1 MRLNIVLNMRTFSKY
16 IDKYTNEGANINLR
30 SKIREFAN
38 KSIAFDFRKE
48 EDCIEFLVYLNE
60 FMIKNGFAN
69 DAEYAF
75 VNWAMDVYGDDE
87 NKLKRLYNRGVDKLI
102 SDTRSLSKLTL
113 GDVIDICELIKPK
126 DVVETFLL
134 SLK

>member
-1 MRLNIVLNMRTFSKY
+1 MITFSKY
-16 IDKYTNEGANINLR
+16 IDKYIDEGANINLR

-38 KSIAFDFRKE
+38 KSVAFDFSKE

-75 VNWAMDVYGDDE
+75 VNWAMDVYGEDE
-87 NKLKRLYNRGVDKLI
+87 NKLKRLYSKGVDKLI
-102 SDTRSLSKLTL
+102 SDTHSLSKLTL

-126 DVVETFLL
+126 DIVETFLL

>member
-1 MRLNIVLNMRTFSKY
+1 MRTFSKY
-16 IDKYTNEGANINLR
+16 IDKYTNEGTNINLR

-48 EDCIEFLVYLNE
+48 EDCIEFLAYLNE
-60 FMIKNGFAN
+60 FMIKNGFAD

-75 VNWAMDVYGDDE
+75 VSWAMDVYGDDE
-87 NKLKRLYNRGVDKLI
+87 NKLKRLYSRGVDELI

>member
-1 MRLNIVLNMRTFSKY
+1 MRTFSKY
-16 IDKYTNEGANINLR
+16 IDKYIDEGANINLR

-38 KSIAFDFRKE
+38 KSVAFDFRKE

-60 FMIKNGFAN
+60 FMIKNGLAD
-69 DAEYAF
+69 DAEHAF
-75 VNWAMDVYGDDE
+75 VSWAMDVYGDDE
-87 NKLKRLYNRGVDKLI
+87 NKLKRLYSRGVDELI

>member
-1 MRLNIVLNMRTFSKY
+1 MRTFSQY
-16 IDKYTNEGANINLR
+16 IDEGANINLR

-38 KSIAFDFRKE
+38 KSVAFDFSKE

-60 FMIKNGFAN
+60 FMIKNGFAD
-69 DAEYAF
+69 DAEHAF
-75 VNWAMDVYGDDE
+75 VSWAMDVYGDDE
-87 NKLKRLYNRGVDKLI
+87 NKLKRLYSRDVDELI
-102 SDTRSLSKLTL
+102 SDIRSLSKLTL
-113 GDVIDICELIKPK
+113 GDIIDICELIKSK

>member
-1 MRLNIVLNMRTFSKY
+1 MITFSKY
-16 IDKYTNEGANINLR
+16 IDEGANINISINLR

-38 KSIAFDFRKE
+38 KSTTFDFRKE

-60 FMIKNGFAN
+60 FMIKNGFADN
-69 DAEYAF
+69 AEYAF
-75 VNWAMDVYGDDE
+75 VSWAMDVYGDDE
-87 NKLKRLYNRGVDKLI
+87 NELKRLYNRGVDKLF

-113 GDVIDICELIKPK
+113 GDVIDICELIKPN

>member
-1 MRLNIVLNMRTFSKY
+1 MRTFSQY
-16 IDKYTNEGANINLR
+16 IDEGANINLDIAIR

-38 KSIAFDFRKE
+38 KSVAFDFRKE

-75 VNWAMDVYGDDE
+75 VNWAMDVYGEDE
-87 NKLKRLYNRGVDKLI
+87 NKLKRLYSKGVDKLI
-102 SDTRSLSKLTL
+102 SDTHSLSKLTL

>member
-1 MRLNIVLNMRTFSKY
+1 MRTFSQCIDKY
-16 IDKYTNEGANINLR
+16 IDEGANMDIAIR

-38 KSIAFDFRKE
+38 KSTTFDFRKE

-60 FMIKNGFAN
+60 FMIKNGFADN
-69 DAEYAF
+69 AEYAF
-75 VNWAMDVYGDDE
+75 VSWAMDVYGDDE
-87 NKLKRLYNRGVDKLI
+87 NKLKRLYNKGVDKLF

-113 GDVIDICELIKPK
+113 GDVIDICELIKPN

>member
-1 MRLNIVLNMRTFSKY
+1 MRTFSQY
-16 IDKYTNEGANINLR
+16 IDEGANINIDINIR

-38 KSIAFDFRKE
+38 KSTAFDFSKE

-60 FMIKNGFAN
+60 FMIKNGFAD

-75 VNWAMDVYGDDE
+75 VSWAMDVYGDDE
-87 NKLKRLYNRGVDKLI
+87 NKLKRLYSRGVDKLI
-102 SDTRSLSKLTL
+102 SDTHSLSKLTL
-113 GDVIDICELIKPK
+113 GDIIDICELIKPK

>member
-1 MRLNIVLNMRTFSKY
+1 MKTFSKY
-16 IDKYTNEGANINLR
+16 IDEGANINLR

-38 KSIAFDFRKE
+38 KSISFDFSKE

-60 FMIKNGFAN
+60 FMIKNGFAD

-87 NKLKRLYNRGVDKLI
+87 NKLKRLYSRGVDELI
-102 SDTRSLSKLTL
+102 SDIRSLSKLTL
-113 GDVIDICELIKPK
+113 GDIIDICELIKSK
-126 DVVETFLL
+126 DAVETFLL

>member
-1 MRLNIVLNMRTFSKY
+1 MRTFSQY
-16 IDKYTNEGANINLR
+16 IDEGANINLR

-38 KSIAFDFRKE
+38 KSISFDFSKE

-69 DAEYAF
+69 DAECAF
-75 VNWAMDVYGDDE
+75 VSWAVDVYGDDE
-87 NKLKRLYNRGVDKLI
+87 NKLKRLYSRGVDELI
-102 SDTRSLSKLTL
+102 SDIRSLSKLTL
-113 GDVIDICELIKPK
+113 GDIIDICELIKSK

>member
-1 MRLNIVLNMRTFSKY
+1 MRTFSQY
-16 IDKYTNEGANINLR
+16 IDEGANINMDIAIH

-38 KSIAFDFRKE
+38 KSVAFDFSKE

-75 VNWAMDVYGDDE
+75 VSWAMDVYGDDE
-87 NKLKRLYNRGVDKLI
+87 NKLKRLYNRGVYKLI

>member
-1 MRLNIVLNMRTFSKY
+1 MRTFPQY
-16 IDKYTNEGANINLR
+16 IDRYINEGANINFSINIR

-38 KSIAFDFRKE
+38 KSVAFDFRKE

-69 DAEYAF
+69 DAEHAF
-75 VNWAMDVYGDDE
+75 VSWAMDVYGDNE
-87 NKLKRLYNRGVDKLI
+87 NKLKRLYSRGVDKLI
-102 SDTRSLSKLTL
+102 SDTHSLSKLTL
-113 GDVIDICELIKPK
+113 GDIIDICELIKPK

>member
-1 MRLNIVLNMRTFSKY
+1 MRTFSQY
-16 IDKYTNEGANINLR
+16 IDEGANINLR

-38 KSIAFDFRKE
+38 KSISFDFSKE

-69 DAEYAF
+69 DAECAF
-75 VNWAMDVYGDDE
+75 VSWAVDVYGDDE
-87 NKLKRLYNRGVDKLI
+87 NKLKRLYSRGVDELI
-102 SDTRSLSKLTL
+102 SDIRSLSKLTL
-113 GDVIDICELIKPK
+113 GDIIDICELIKSK
-126 DVVETFLL
+126 DAVETFLL

>member
-1 MRLNIVLNMRTFSKY
+1 MTFSKY
-16 IDKYTNEGANINLR
+16 IDKYIDEGANINLR

-38 KSIAFDFRKE
+38 KSVAFDFRKE

-60 FMIKNGFAN
+60 FMIKNGFAD

-87 NKLKRLYNRGVDKLI
+87 NKLKRLYSRGVDKLI
-102 SDTRSLSKLTL
+102 SDTHSLSKLTL
-113 GDVIDICELIKPK
+113 GDIIDICELIKPI

>member
-1 MRLNIVLNMRTFSKY
+1 MRTFSQY
-16 IDKYTNEGANINLR
+16 IDEGANMDIAIR

-38 KSIAFDFRKE
+38 KSVAFDFRKE

-60 FMIKNGFAN
+60 FMIKNGFADN
-69 DAEYAF
+69 AEYAF
-75 VNWAMDVYGDDE
+75 VSWAMNVYGDDE
-87 NKLKRLYNRGVDKLI
+87 NKLKRLYNKGVDKLF

-113 GDVIDICELIKPK
+113 GDVIDICELIEPK

>member
-1 MRLNIVLNMRTFSKY
+1 MRTFSQY
-16 IDKYTNEGANINLR
+16 IDEGANTNIDINIR

-38 KSIAFDFRKE
+38 KSTAFDFSKE

-75 VNWAMDVYGDDE
+75 VSWAMDVYGDDE
-87 NKLKRLYNRGVDKLI
+87 NKLKRLYSRGVDKLI

-126 DVVETFLL
+126 DAVETFLL

>member
-1 MRLNIVLNMRTFSKY
+1 MITFSKY
-16 IDKYTNEGANINLR
+16 IDEGANINLR

-38 KSIAFDFRKE
+38 KSTTFDFRKE

-60 FMIKNGFAN
+60 FMIKNGFADN
-69 DAEYAF
+69 AEYAF
-75 VNWAMDVYGDDE
+75 VSWAMDVYGDDE
-87 NKLKRLYNRGVDKLI
+87 NELKRLYNRGVDKLF

-113 GDVIDICELIKPK
+113 GDVIDICELIKPN

>member
-1 MRLNIVLNMRTFSKY
+1 MRTFSQY
-16 IDKYTNEGANINLR
+16 IDKYIDEDANINLR

-38 KSIAFDFRKE
+38 KSTTFDFRKE

-75 VNWAMDVYGDDE
+75 VNWAMDVYGEDE
-87 NKLKRLYNRGVDKLI
+87 NKLKRLYSKGVDKLI
-102 SDTRSLSKLTL
+102 SDTHSLSKLTL
-113 GDVIDICELIKPK
+113 GDVIDICELIKPN

>member
-1 MRLNIVLNMRTFSKY
+1 MRTFPQY
-16 IDKYTNEGANINLR
+16 INEGANINFSINLR

-38 KSIAFDFRKE
+38 KSVAFDFSKE

-60 FMIKNGFAN
+60 FMIKNGFAD
-69 DAEYAF
+69 DAEQAF
-75 VNWAMDVYGDDE
+75 VSWAMDVYGDNE
-87 NKLKRLYNRGVDKLI
+87 NKLKRLYSRGVDKLI
-102 SDTRSLSKLTL
+102 SDTHSLSKLTL
-113 GDVIDICELIKPK
+113 GDIIDICELIKPK

>member
-1 MRLNIVLNMRTFSKY
+1 MRTFSQY
-16 IDKYTNEGANINLR
+16 IDEGANINMDIAIR

-38 KSIAFDFRKE
+38 KSTTFDFRKE

-60 FMIKNGFAN
+60 FMIKNGFADN
-69 DAEYAF
+69 AEYAF

-87 NKLKRLYNRGVDKLI
+87 NKLKRLYSKGVDKLF

-126 DVVETFLL
+126 DAVETFLL

>member
-1 MRLNIVLNMRTFSKY
+1 MINTFYNIDKY
-16 IDKYTNEGANINLR
+16 IDEGANMDIAIR

-38 KSIAFDFRKE
+38 KSTTFDFRKE

-60 FMIKNGFAN
+60 FMIKNGFADN
-69 DAEYAF
+69 AEYAF
-75 VNWAMDVYGDDE
+75 VSWAMDVYGDDE
-87 NKLKRLYNRGVDKLI
+87 NKLKQLYNRGVDKLF

-113 GDVIDICELIKPK
+113 GDVIDICELIKPN

>member
-1 MRLNIVLNMRTFSKY
+1 MRTFSQY
-16 IDKYTNEGANINLR
+16 IDEGANINMDIAIR

-38 KSIAFDFRKE
+38 KSVTFDFSKE

-60 FMIKNGFAN
+60 FMIKNGFAD

-75 VNWAMDVYGDDE
+75 VSWAMDVYGDDE

>member
-1 MRLNIVLNMRTFSKY
+1 MRTFSQY
-16 IDKYTNEGANINLR
+16 IDKYIDEGANINLLC
-30 SKIREFAN
+30 KIREFAN
-38 KSIAFDFRKE
+38 KSVAFDFRKE

-60 FMIKNGFAN
+60 FMIKNGFVD

-87 NKLKRLYNRGVDKLI
+87 NKLKRLYSRGVDKLI
-102 SDTRSLSKLTL
+102 SDTHSLSKLTL

>member
-1 MRLNIVLNMRTFSKY
+1 MITFSKY
-16 IDKYTNEGANINLR
+16 IDDYIDEGANINTR

-38 KSIAFDFRKE
+38 KSTAFDFSKE

-75 VNWAMDVYGDDE
+75 VNWAMDVYGEDE
-87 NKLKRLYNRGVDKLI
+87 NKLKRLYSKGVDKLI
-102 SDTRSLSKLTL
+102 SDTHSLSKLTL

-126 DVVETFLL
+126 DAVETFLL

>member
-1 MRLNIVLNMRTFSKY
+1 MITFSKY
-16 IDKYTNEGANINLR
+16 IDEGANINLR

-38 KSIAFDFRKE
+38 KSTTFDFRKE

-60 FMIKNGFAN
+60 FMIKNGFADN
-69 DAEYAF
+69 AEYAF
-75 VNWAMDVYGDDE
+75 VSWAMDVYGDDE
-87 NKLKRLYNRGVDKLI
+87 NELKRLYNRGVDKLF
-102 SDTRSLSKLTL
+102 SDTLSLSKLTL
-113 GDVIDICELIKPK
+113 GDVIDICELIKPN

>member
-1 MRLNIVLNMRTFSKY
+1 MITFSKY
-16 IDKYTNEGANINLR
+16 IDKYIDEGANINLR

-38 KSIAFDFRKE
+38 KSVAFDFSKE

-60 FMIKNGFAN
+60 FMIKNGFADN
-69 DAEYAF
+69 AEYAF
-75 VNWAMDVYGDDE
+75 VSWAMDVYGEDE
-87 NKLKRLYNRGVDKLI
+87 NKLKRLYSKGVDKLI
-102 SDTRSLSKLTL
+102 SDTHSLSKLTL
-113 GDVIDICELIKPK
+113 GDVIDICELIKPN

>member
-1 MRLNIVLNMRTFSKY
+1 MITFSKY
-16 IDKYTNEGANINLR
+16 IDKYIDEGANINLR

-38 KSIAFDFRKE
+38 KSVAFDFRKE

-60 FMIKNGFAN
+60 FMIKNGFTN

-75 VNWAMDVYGDDE
+75 VNWAMDVYGEDE
-87 NKLKRLYNRGVDKLI
+87 NKLKRLYNKGVDKLI
-102 SDTRSLSKLTL
+102 SDTHSLSKLTL

>member
-1 MRLNIVLNMRTFSKY
+1 MRTFSQY
-16 IDKYTNEGANINLR
+16 IDEGANINMDIAIR

-38 KSIAFDFRKE
+38 KSVAFDFRKE

-60 FMIKNGFAN
+60 FMIKNGFADN
-69 DAEYAF
+69 AEYAF
-75 VNWAMDVYGDDE
+75 VSWAMDVYGDDE
-87 NKLKRLYNRGVDKLI
+87 NKLKRLYNRGVDKLV

>member
-1 MRLNIVLNMRTFSKY
+1 MRTFSQY
-16 IDKYTNEGANINLR
+16 IDEGANINLR

-38 KSIAFDFRKE
+38 KSVAFDFRKE
-48 EDCIEFLVYLNE
+48 EDCIEFLVYLTE
-60 FMIKNGFAN
+60 FMIKNGLAD
-69 DAEYAF
+69 DAEHAF
-75 VNWAMDVYGDDE
+75 VSWAMDVYGDDE
-87 NKLKRLYNRGVDKLI
+87 NKLKRLYSRGVDELI

-113 GDVIDICELIKPK
+113 GDIIDICELIKPK